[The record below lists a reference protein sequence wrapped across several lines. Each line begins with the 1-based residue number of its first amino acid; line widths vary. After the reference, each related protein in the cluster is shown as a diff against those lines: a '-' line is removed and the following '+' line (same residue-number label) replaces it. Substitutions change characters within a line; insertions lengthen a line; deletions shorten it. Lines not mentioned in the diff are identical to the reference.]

1 MPIQPPEE
9 QVFPIRLYQLVL
21 VGRDILDPV
30 SFTKRLF
37 DVQIQLL
44 D

>member
-9 QVFPIRLYQLVL
+9 VLPLRLYQLVL